1 MFDLFRIKFREFF
14 IYSAS
19 VLMTRI
25 MGLNSWHELTFFF
38 WVIFLFYH
46 SILIFFLKI
55 SFMIFFGLYSI
66 KLSYSYDLDSKF
78 WGLTWDDSPLIT
90 QVICYYAISDWLRP
104 SFFLFILF
112 NFVISIFFSSYC
124 YRIFFILIYLLLLAI
139 FLLFNSIYYIILRL

>member
-46 SILIFFLKI
+46 SILIFLKKI

-112 NFVISIFFSSYC
+112 NFVISIFFFKLLLSYFF
-124 YRIFFILIYLLLLAI
+124 YFDLFIIISYFFIV
-139 FLLFNSIYYIILRL
+139 